1 MATLYELNEQI
12 VDLTEKLIDP
22 ETGEVNEE
30 ILEQLDKLNMDRD
43 TKLEGCGLMLKELMS
58 QIVAIKAEIDAL
70 KKRLT
75 SKTNRFDNLMR
86 YVDNNLGGEKF
97 ETSKV
102 AFSYRKS
109 ESVSIVN
116 EAIIPDQLCKFET
129 KRTPIKTDIKKLL
142 KAGREIPGCVL
153 EEHNNLNI
161 R

>member
-30 ILEQLDKLNMDRD
+30 ILEQLDKLDMDKKE
-43 TKLEGCGLMLKELMS
+43 KLENCGLMLKELMS

-109 ESVSIVN
+109 QSVNIVN
-116 EAIIPDQLCKFET
+116 EAIVPDQLCKFET
-129 KRTPIKTDIKKLL
+129 KRTPMKTDIKRLL
-142 KAGREIPGCVL
+142 KAGREVPGCVL
-153 EEHNNLNI
+153 EEHSNLNI
-161 R
+161 K